1 MPRLGEPDATPVSLI
16 EASNDAKSSQA
27 RQLPHRRANKLTT
40 EILMVKFIKILLLA
54 RSEFC

>member
-1 MPRLGEPDATPVSLI
+1 MTPES
-16 EASNDAKSSQA
+16 AQS
-27 RQLPHRRANKLTT
+27 RQLPYRRANKLTT